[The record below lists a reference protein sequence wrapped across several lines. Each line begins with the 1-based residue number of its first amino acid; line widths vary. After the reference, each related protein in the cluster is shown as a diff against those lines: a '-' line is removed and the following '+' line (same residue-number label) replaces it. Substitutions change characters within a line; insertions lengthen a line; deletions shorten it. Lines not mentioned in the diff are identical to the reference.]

1 MKTSAIVSMGAGG
14 LLLLGAGC
22 ISHNETVYRE
32 TQRVKVEFES
42 DAAARVF
49 YETLSKM
56 PGPKNT
62 SESTTEVAIPVIF
75 EHKQRV
81 VAGPN
86 TAFNQAVSLCDTNQ
100 DGRIT
105 EAEARIF
112 AEQQE
117 KKK

>member
-1 MKTSAIVSMGAGG
+1 MKTTAFVPLAVTG
-14 LLLLGAGC
+14 LMLLGAGC

-62 SESTTEVAIPVIF
+62 SESTTEVEIPVIF

-105 EAEARIF
+105 EQEARIF